1 MVVMK
6 KEGGSD
12 NGGCGCGGY
21 GRGREEFACRSE
33 VEEVNI
39 VVC

>member
-12 NGGCGCGGY
+12 NGGCGGR

-33 VEEVNI
+33 MEEVNI